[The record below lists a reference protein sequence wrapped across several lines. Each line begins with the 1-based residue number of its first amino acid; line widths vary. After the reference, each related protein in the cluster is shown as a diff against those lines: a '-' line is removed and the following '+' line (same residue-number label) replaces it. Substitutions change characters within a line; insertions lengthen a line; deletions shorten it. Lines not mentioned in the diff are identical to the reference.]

1 MLNSLVRLLNVNK
14 GFDTAGL
21 LTFNVVLPK
30 VYPDKDSMIRV
41 HEQVSSRLRGM
52 PGVQAVSMVNQ
63 VPLGR
68 MGLQGDFRIEGLD
81 ISYQNAWSKK
91 VISGPDYFSTLGIP
105 LLAGREFA
113 ESDSSKVRNVAI
125 INEALARK
133 YFGDEDPL
141 GRRLSIDSDSN
152 RNPIWREIVGIARDF
167 KQESLSSS
175 FEPAI
180 FVPYAQTSKL
190 FWLDFATFVVRTR
203 GDLTGMTAAVQRE
216 IQAIDPDLPAFAV
229 KPMSEVVSD
238 SVSDPRFN
246 LLVFGAFAG
255 LALVLA
261 TVGIYGVISYSVT
274 QRTREMG
281 IRIAIGASPRE
292 VVLMVVKQGA
302 MLGLI
307 GIAIGLAAAFALT
320 RMVSS
325 LLFGVTATDP
335 FTFGCVATLLM
346 TVALLAS
353 LLPARRASKVD
364 PIVALR
370 YE

>member
-1 MLNSLVRLLNVNK
+1 
-14 GFDTAGL
+14 
-21 LTFNVVLPK
+21 
-30 VYPDKDSMIRV
+30 
-41 HEQVSSRLRGM
+41 
-52 PGVQAVSMVNQ
+52 
-63 VPLGR
+63 
-68 MGLQGDFRIEGLD
+68 
-81 ISYQNAWSKK
+81 
-91 VISGPDYFSTLGIP
+91 
-105 LLAGREFA
+105 
-113 ESDSSKVRNVAI
+113 
-125 INEALARK
+125 
-133 YFGDEDPL
+133 
-141 GRRLSIDSDSN
+141 
-152 RNPIWREIVGIARDF
+152 
-167 KQESLSSS
+167 
-175 FEPAI
+175 
-180 FVPYAQTSKL
+180 
-190 FWLDFATFVVRTR
+190 
-203 GDLTGMTAAVQRE
+203 MTAAVQRE